1 MAGTRKVPAT
11 PLLKGLTMEPP
22 TTRAPGP
29 LRTLGWWA
37 ADYAYAVVWQVRG
50 FFDRADPD
58 DFRTGALTPV
68 VVIPG
73 IWESWK
79 FLQPLVTAMHDRGHP
94 VHVVTGLR
102 FNNRPVVDAA
112 AQVAAYLD
120 RNDLTGTVVV
130 AHSKGGLIGKYL
142 MVDGA
147 ATTRIHGMVAV
158 AAPFSGSLYAR
169 YLLVPSLRVFSP
181 KNALVLALARD
192 ESVNSRIVSVFAR
205 FDPHIPGGS
214 ELVGAKNVRLE
225 TGGHFRV
232 LAHPRVMAEVA
243 LLAEDPAG
251 P

>member
-11 PLLKGLTMEPP
+11 SLLNGLTMEPP

-147 ATTRIHGMVAV
+147 ATTRIRGMVAV

-232 LAHPRVMAEVA
+232 LAHPRVMAEFA

>member
-1 MAGTRKVPAT
+1 
-11 PLLKGLTMEPP
+11 MEPP

>member
-11 PLLKGLTMEPP
+11 SLLNGLTMEPP

-79 FLQPLVTAMHDRGHP
+79 FLQPLVTEMHDRGHP

>member
-1 MAGTRKVPAT
+1 VAGTRKVPAT
-11 PLLKGLTMEPP
+11 SLLNGLTMEPP

-79 FLQPLVTAMHDRGHP
+79 FLQPLVTEMHDRGHP